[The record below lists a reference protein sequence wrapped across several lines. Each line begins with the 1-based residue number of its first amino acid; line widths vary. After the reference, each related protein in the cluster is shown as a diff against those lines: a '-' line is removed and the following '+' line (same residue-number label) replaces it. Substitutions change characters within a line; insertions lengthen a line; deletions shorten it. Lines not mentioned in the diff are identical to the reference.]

1 MKHPIKFFF
10 LGLVV
15 VSLLILPYQR
25 IFSQNFSQ
33 TFFDIAGSSG
43 GVVTWIDINNDDLL
57 DVFISGGST
66 HSKNAICTFYL
77 NSSGS
82 NFIPS
87 NIFFPP
93 VKSGSADWGDFDN
106 DGDLDLLLTGSLN
119 SSGTNLI
126 CNIYRNNLQDGFS
139 IHPVNLE
146 PVYNGVA
153 KWIDYDNDG
162 DLDIFMSGL
171 NSNQNVVANLYSNNN
186 STAFRL
192 VSHNFTP
199 LYGGSGIICDIDKD
213 HDMDIILT
221 GKKST
226 SVNSEPKSILYLNS
240 SKNSFVPMDIGL
252 PEVYDSYLSW
262 GDYNGDGNSDIIL
275 NGLKEGNGFLSNSI
289 TRIYKNNGSYSFSN
303 IDANI
308 EGVYKGIS
316 LWGDCD
322 NDGHLDFLLSGGILN
337 DTSHTMTKVTKI
349 YLNRNNSFMELQD
362 SPFLN
367 LSNTSAALGDYD
379 NDKDLDILIS
389 GLNVDQQEVTNVYN
403 NLCDVP
409 NSVPVEPKGLTT
421 SIDHGYD
428 TDVILQ
434 WLPGQDNTT
443 PVKSLTYNLRVGT
456 TPGGVDIISPKSN
469 PENGYL
475 RMPVRGNVD
484 NNTGWK
490 LRNLKPG
497 TYYWSVQTIDN
508 SFNGSA
514 FSPDHTFTVKS
525 SVGISQV
532 GTGIPDVF
540 ELRQNYPNPFNPTT
554 KIRFALPSASN
565 VIMAVYNTTGQKVSE
580 LINNDYSAGIYEV
593 SWSGKSSSG
602 EILSSGVYFYTID
615 TKFGRFSKK
624 MLLVK

>member
-1 MKHPIKFFF
+1 MKQTFKIFSFGF
-10 LGLVV
+10 VLVL
-15 VSLLILPYQR
+15 LLILPYQR
-25 IFSQNFSQ
+25 IFSQNFTQ
-33 TFFDIAGSSG
+33 TFFDIAGSSS
-43 GVVTWIDINNDDLL
+43 GVVSWVDINNDDLL
-57 DVFISGGST
+57 DVFISGGSV
-66 HSKNAICTFYL
+66 CTFYL

-82 NFIPS
+82 NFTPS
-87 NIFFPP
+87 NIYFPA
-93 VKSGSADWGDFDN
+93 VKNGSAEWGDFDN

-119 SSGTNLI
+119 SSETNLI
-126 CNIYRNNLQDGFS
+126 CNIYKNNLQDGFS
-139 IHPVNLE
+139 IHPVILE
-146 PVYNGVA
+146 PVYKGVA

-171 NSNQNVVANLYSNNN
+171 DKNQNVVGFLYENESGGFN
-186 STAFRL
+186 A
-192 VSHNFTP
+192 VIHNFTP
-199 LYGGSGIICDIDKD
+199 LYGGSAIICDVDKD
-213 HDMDIILT
+213 YDLDIIIT
-221 GKKST
+221 GKKRT
-226 SVNSEPKSILYLNS
+226 TPNSEPESIIYINT
-240 SKNSFVPMDIGL
+240 SKNTFLPKNIGL
-252 PEVYDSYLSW
+252 PAVYDSYLAW
-262 GDYNGDGNSDIIL
+262 GDFNGDGNSDILL
-275 NGLKEGNGFLSNSI
+275 NGLKEQNGMFSQSI
-289 TRIYKNNGSYSFSN
+289 TEIYKNNGSYSFSSLNEN
-303 IDANI
+303 II
-308 EGVYKGIS
+308 GVYKGVGI
-316 LWGDCD
+316 WGDCD

-337 DTSHTMTKVTKI
+337 DSSQTMTKVTKI
-349 YLNRNNSFMELQD
+349 YLNRNNSFIELTN

-421 SIDHGYD
+421 SIDHGFE
-428 TDVILQ
+428 TDIILQ

-443 PVKSLTYNLRVGT
+443 PIKSLTYNLRVGT
-456 TPGGVDIISPKSN
+456 TPGGTDIISPRSN
-469 PENGYL
+469 PETGYL

-490 LRNLKPG
+490 LRNLEPG

-508 SFNGSA
+508 SFNASE

-525 SVGISQV
+525 SVGISQI

-540 ELRQNYPNPFNPTT
+540 ELKQNYPNPFNPTT

-565 VIMAVYNTTGQKVSE
+565 VVMTVYNAAGQKINE
-580 LINNDYSAGIYEV
+580 LINNDYSAGIFEV
-593 SWSGKSSSG
+593 SWNGKSSSG